1 MKNPE
6 NSKKLKFFKLWFTL
20 GCLLVGLVIFFSL
33 SPSQPDITPFSHSD
47 KIIHILVYAFIMF
60 YFGCIYLPERIY
72 RRLGIGFILMGF
84 VLELIQGLIGYR
96 TMEYLDMLAN
106 STGVLIGWLSSK
118 TPLSSILIYSET
130 RLEKLRKNNN
140 TLAL

>member
-20 GCLLVGLVIFFSL
+20 GWLLVGLVIFFSL
-33 SPSQPDITPFSHSD
+33 SPSQQDATLFSHSD
-47 KIIHILVYAFIMF
+47 KFLHIFSYAFIMF
-60 YFGCIYLPERIY
+60 YFGCIYLPERTY
-72 RRLGIGFILMGF
+72 RRLGVGFILMGF

-106 STGVLIGWLSSK
+106 LTGVLIGWLLSK
-118 TPLSSILIYSET
+118 TTLSAALVYAES
-130 RLEKLRKNNN
+130 R
-140 TLAL
+140 LALFKKNKV